1 MKLTEFIS
9 DVGRPVAYYPG
20 LKKITKSTTATILL
34 CQLIYWTGKQAD
46 PEGWIYK
53 TSDDLEEET
62 GLTYDEQKTARTQLV
77 KLGLIEEVYRRLDHQ
92 MAFRIMANAINENW
106 RTGEYGIP
114 QSGVTALG
122 KVASPDSLTE
132 TTAQTTA
139 KNTTVIID
147 DSPAFD
153 ANPLSS
159 AFVKASGIMPYSL
172 DKWLKS
178 IEELAK
184 MGAAP
189 DDVTKAVANL
199 PSRYKIAGP
208 WSIQNAV
215 AIVMAERS
223 KKERAEDK
231 RPPEVGN
238 LAPVFN
244 DTKSATRQK
253 SQFEK
258 EYGL

>member
-1 MKLTEFIS
+1 MSIKIMTTVWDKADANGSELLMLLALADMANDTGICWPS
-9 DVGRPVAYYPG
+9 IDHLA
-20 LKKITKSTTATILL
+20 KK
-34 CQLIYWTGKQAD
+34 
-46 PEGWIYK
+46 
-53 TSDDLEEET
+53 
-62 GLTYDEQKTARTQLV
+62 V
-77 KLGLIEEVYRRLDHQ
+77 RLDRRQ
-92 MAFRIMANAINENW
+92 AIRLLDKLESKGYISKKRRSN
-106 RTGEYGIP
+106 
-114 QSGVTALG
+114 
-122 KVASPDSLTE
+122 
-132 TTAQTTA
+132 QTTIYRVNVGDIQDTCHTRHPGSDIQDTPEVTSMSPLEVSPVSP
-139 KNTTVIID
+139 KSSIEPSNKHNRTVIVD
-147 DSPAFD
+147 DSQAFD

-172 DKWLKS
+172 DRWLKS
-178 IEELAK
+178 VEELAK

-238 LAPVFN
+238 TAPVFTE
-244 DTKSATRQK
+244 TKSAARQK